1 MFIKNLFSGEVTV
14 TNRTLAPHLQR
25 KLEIEGLAEEL
36 LGRGQ
41 VEMPLGLL
49 TGEWALVKWMGG
61 ENRFFYS
68 LYHDHKA
75 PPPDIFREEVC
86 LGAPNSDILMF
97 RLWEGNRLVG
107 MRYSYLRYPGYWSA
121 AGRGQG
127 HLLTTIGLEVMTLVQ
142 VWVNGHFHIKESLS
156 RGATLRWEKEGLL
169 KAETSADLLRAFG
182 WPEEDCVSEEEE

>member
-1 MFIKNLFSGEVTV
+1 MFTKNLFTSEVTV
-14 TNRTLAPHLQR
+14 TTPTLAPHLQR
-25 KLEIEGLAEEL
+25 KLEIEGLVDIL
-36 LGRGQ
+36 FQRGQ

-86 LGAPNSDILMF
+86 PGAAGADIIMF
-97 RLWEGNRLVG
+97 RLWEGNRLMGV
-107 MRYSYLRYPGYWSA
+107 RFSYLRYPGYWSA

-127 HLLTTIGLEVMTLVQ
+127 RILTTIGLEVMTVAQ
-142 VWVNGHFHIKESLS
+142 IWVKGHFWIREGFSQ
-156 RGATLRWEKEGLL
+156 GAKARWEKEGLA
-169 KAETSADLLRAFG
+169 KAQTSADLLRAFG
-182 WPEEDCVSEEEE
+182 WPEEDCIFEEEE